1 MVTKKLKMIKELH
14 TGSIRDITNKNEISL
29 KNNVN
34 ITNQAKKVTFQLGF
48 VRVKNKSKSKNN
60 FFMWNK
66 NVTKKKGRCNQ
77 KKKALYINKNQKF
90 ISKYT

>member
-1 MVTKKLKMIKELH
+1 MVTKKFGVMKELH

-48 VRVKNKSKSKNN
+48 VRVKNKSKNN
-60 FFMWNK
+60 FF
-66 NVTKKKGRCNQ
+66 VV
-77 KKKALYINKNQKF
+77 
-90 ISKYT
+90 